1 VLYAGGDFVILDF
14 EGEPAV
20 SPNLRRLK
28 RSPLRDAAG
37 MVRSFDYAAWEG
49 LAEHVSRAGL
59 EPEDRRRLKP
69 WLRAWYQAASSVFL
83 QAYFSTLGDS
93 DILPR
98 SKEQLSAMW
107 PAFLLNK
114 AVYELGYELN
124 NRPAW
129 VTIPLHGILLL
140 LEDTQ

>member
-1 VLYAGGDFVILDF
+1 
-14 EGEPAV
+14 
-20 SPNLRRLK
+20 
-28 RSPLRDAAG
+28 
-37 MVRSFDYAAWEG
+37 
-49 LAEHVSRAGL
+49 
-59 EPEDRRRLKP
+59 
-69 WLRAWYQAASSVFL
+69 
-83 QAYFSTLGDS
+83 
-93 DILPR
+93 
-98 SKEQLSAMW
+98 MW